1 MGTDSTT
8 TPPGSQDLA
17 PGPFSVSLKVNST
30 SAMLYRN
37 GYLPRNGKEAGTST
51 QQFLCSFSIHK
62 TEIPPNFHNQLK
74 LATNGNPRRYEQLM
88 QTLQTRVLEP
98 ARRRQQERERLEQ
111 LTCLRDWVTFAQQ
124 QIQQAKGYAY
134 RDAHLADPQ
143 VQHRVRQ
150 LLQESQSLLIE
161 PQAIATGTQTE
172 PNSSQA
178 EKTLQQLLE
187 TINQACWQI
196 QAMVPLAGGKFG
208 RGYTFAPETIAQV
221 QQLWFNTSDAIGVL
235 NQRQQLNRP
244 SGWSQLRA
252 QLMQPSHVEAPQPP
266 ASATEQEPPSDT
278 TAPDG
283 ITSAE
288 PS

>member
-1 MGTDSTT
+1 
-8 TPPGSQDLA
+8 
-17 PGPFSVSLKVNST
+17 
-30 SAMLYRN
+30 
-37 GYLPRNGKEAGTST
+37 
-51 QQFLCSFSIHK
+51 
-62 TEIPPNFHNQLK
+62 
-74 LATNGNPRRYEQLM
+74 M

-283 ITSAE
+283 ITSEAH
-288 PS
+288 S